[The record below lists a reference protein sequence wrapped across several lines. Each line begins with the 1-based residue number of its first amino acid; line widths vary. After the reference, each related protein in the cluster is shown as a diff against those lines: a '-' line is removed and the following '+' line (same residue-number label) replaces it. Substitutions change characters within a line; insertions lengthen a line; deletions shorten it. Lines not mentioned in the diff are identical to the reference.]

1 MAQVGEVFMRLILQ
15 TKEAED
21 EMERATENVKRGLT
35 DMDNKAKESG
45 SIMRRVFRAATLPL
59 RSMLSATNQV
69 TKGFRRMSRTLKNEG
84 ENMLETGQELSIGLA
99 GPFLLIGA
107 AAVYA
112 FSKTAEGT
120 KTLEK
125 LKAAFEDA
133 LSVMAP
139 MGRWL
144 VMFAFELLP
153 RLKSILQQINDWFM
167 SLTENQ
173 RKWVM
178 YIVLALSAF
187 GPLIMVLG
195 AYSYLIGFIGSLLSS
210 LVTRFGMI
218 ITVVLTLAAAF
229 IYAYNNIEWFRNMVD
244 QAVQYIQALWQQHGS
259 TIISAIQ
266 TAYEFIKNN
275 IMTVL
280 NAVLAFVGWVLDTI
294 LMWWD
299 EHGQNV
305 ISSVTSFMQWVWNGI
320 IVPVFQELAAFI
332 KSMLDKIVAWWE
344 EHGSSVRTAV
354 QNIMT
359 IIWTGFD
366 MIMSIIKGTF
376 EFLKPFLKAA
386 WDGIKTIF
394 SGALDV
400 ILGLLG
406 VFVNLFAGDWKGL
419 WESVKQIFTGVWEII
434 KGLLQGVFGSI
445 LALFASF
452 AKSVINKV
460 KEIKNSITNYFKSLG
475 KNALAWGRNL
485 LDSFINGITSRFA
498 RLRSA
503 VSNAVSIVKNFL
515 GFSSPTKKG
524 PGREADEWPVN
535 LVNTFAE
542 GMTATLPNLERAL
555 IKTAQTLSILAQP
568 VAITEG
574 PMPAPTFNGPLVNI
588 ENVVVRNDDDI
599 RKLSEQVAEE
609 LRRMWDD
616 IMETRGL

>member
-1 MAQVGEVFMRLILQ
+1 ML
-15 TKEAED
+15 
-21 EMERATENVKRGLT
+21 
-35 DMDNKAKESG
+35 
-45 SIMRRVFRAATLPL
+45 FR
-59 RSMLSATNQV
+59 S
-69 TKGFRRMSRTLKNEG
+69 
-84 ENMLETGQELSIGLA
+84 
-99 GPFLLIGA
+99 
-107 AAVYA
+107 
-112 FSKTAEGT
+112 
-120 KTLEK
+120 
-125 LKAAFEDA
+125 
-133 LSVMAP
+133 
-139 MGRWL
+139 
-144 VMFAFELLP
+144 
-153 RLKSILQQINDWFM
+153 
-167 SLTENQ
+167 
-173 RKWVM
+173 
-178 YIVLALSAF
+178 
-187 GPLIMVLG
+187 VLG
-195 AYSYLIGFIGSLLSS
+195 AYAYLIGFIGSLLSS

-259 TIISAIQ
+259 TIISVIQ

-485 LDSFINGITSRFA
+485 LDSFINGITSRFD

-503 VSNAVSIVKNFL
+503 VRHAVSIVENFL

-588 ENVVVRNDDDI
+588 EYAVVRNDDDI

-616 IMETRGL
+616 FMEARGL